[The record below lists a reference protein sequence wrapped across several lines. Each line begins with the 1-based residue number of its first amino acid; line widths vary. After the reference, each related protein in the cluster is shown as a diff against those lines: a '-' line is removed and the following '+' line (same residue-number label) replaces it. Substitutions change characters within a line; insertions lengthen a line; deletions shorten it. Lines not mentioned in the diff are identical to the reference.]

1 MYHEQR
7 TGRFTGRHKGLLCMV
22 DFGVEFCFLCSDM
35 DDKSHLPMCVCF
47 SLDRFL
53 SLLSSLSRFSTT
65 SLRASSFFLI
75 WVASSHEFSKPVEVA
90 RCNCRNSVS
99 IFEADR
105 LQYRVVTP
113 EKGQVDP
120 PLLEEHLT
128 RTRGGAQGALERLG
142 ILGKLFLSLEIMIV
156 YGAPGGGISEM
167 VGNLLSL

>member
-1 MYHEQR
+1 
-7 TGRFTGRHKGLLCMV
+7 MV
-22 DFGVEFCFLCSDM
+22 DFGVDFFSLRSDM
-35 DDKSHLPMCVCF
+35 DDKPNLLMCLCF
-47 SLDRFL
+47 SLDFFL
-53 SLLSSLSRFSTT
+53 RLVSSLSIFSTT
-65 SLRASSFFLI
+65 SLWASNLVLI
-75 WVASSHEFSKPVEVA
+75 WVASSHEFSKAVKVA
-90 RCNCRNSVS
+90 RCNCHNSVS

-113 EKGQVDP
+113 ERGQVDP

-156 YGAPGGGISEM
+156 YGAPGGGISEK